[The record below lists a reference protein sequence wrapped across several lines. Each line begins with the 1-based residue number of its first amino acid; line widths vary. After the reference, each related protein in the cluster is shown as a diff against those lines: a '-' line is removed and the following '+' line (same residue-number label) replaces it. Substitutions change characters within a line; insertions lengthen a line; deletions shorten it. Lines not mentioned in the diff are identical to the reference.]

1 MTEQQEIK
9 GVEEQL
15 HLKYRKLREGAHSPT
30 RATLESIGYDLKS
43 PQRCEIK
50 PKTSVAIATGLA
62 IEVPIGHYGRLAPK
76 SKLAWEYSMIVLGGV
91 IDPDYT
97 EEISVMI
104 YNLGEK
110 DLIIEKG
117 QNYVQLILEKASI
130 LPRQEVNRLKTTTRG
145 LAVFEPGLKTMDC
158 E

>member
-1 MTEQQEIK
+1 MNEQQEIK

-50 PKTSVAIATGLA
+50 PKTSAAIATGLA
-62 IEVPIGHYGRLAPK
+62 IEIPAGHYGRLAPK

-97 EEISVMI
+97 EEISV
-104 YNLGEK
+104 
-110 DLIIEKG
+110 IILQFGRKG
-117 QNYVQLILEKASI
+117 FDHRKRTKLCSTNPGKSLHPTK
-130 LPRQEVNRLKTTTRG
+130 TRG
-145 LAVFEPGLKTMDC
+145 EQT
-158 E
+158 ENNY

>member
-1 MTEQQEIK
+1 MNEQQEIK

-50 PKTSVAIATGLA
+50 PKTSAAIATGLA
-62 IEVPIGHYGRLAPK
+62 IEIPAGHYGRLAPK

-97 EEISVMI
+97 EEISVI
-104 YNLGEK
+104 IHNLGEK

-117 QNYVQLILEKASI
+117 QNCVQLILGKASI

-145 LAVFEPGLKTMDC
+145 LAVFAPGLKTIDC